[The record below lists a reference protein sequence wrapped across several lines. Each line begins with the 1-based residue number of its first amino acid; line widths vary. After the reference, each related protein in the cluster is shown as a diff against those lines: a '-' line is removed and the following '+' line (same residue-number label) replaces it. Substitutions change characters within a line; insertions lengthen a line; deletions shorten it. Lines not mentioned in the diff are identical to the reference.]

1 MAKVDLDKLPRS
13 MKDKTRVGA
22 FRSTYDVKES
32 RTPKTKEERAGKTP
46 EEKIK
51 ARTAEIDRKKF
62 EKKTQEEMGS
72 FKKGGKVRK
81 IDGIAQ
87 RGKTRGRIC

>member
-1 MAKVDLDKLPRS
+1 
-13 MKDKTRVGA
+13 MKGKTRVGA

-81 IDGIAQ
+81 IDGIAK

>member
-1 MAKVDLDKLPRS
+1 MAKVDVDKLPRS
-13 MKDKTRVGA
+13 MTDKTRTGL
-22 FRSTYDVKES
+22 FSHSLDVKET

-51 ARTAEIDRKKF
+51 ARTAERARKKF

-81 IDGIAQ
+81 IDGIAK

>member
-1 MAKVDLDKLPRS
+1 MPFFG
-13 MKDKTRVGA
+13 KDK
-22 FRSTYDVKES
+22 DE
-32 RTPKTKEERAGKTP
+32 PMTKAELKARDAEI
-46 EEKIK
+46 EKIDADMPK
-51 ARTAEIDRKKF
+51 KNPMRQAGARTRKSILQTKKKNRADY